1 MKKNNRTKKYRRNS
15 KSHARSRK
23 NRKTPK
29 KWVTAITAATKT
41 LGKTK
46 SLYAARE
53 SLRKQALFNA
63 KQLFGSI

>member
-15 KSHARSRK
+15 KSHTRK

-29 KWVTAITAATKT
+29 KWVTAMTAATKT
-41 LGKTK
+41 FGKTK
-46 SLYAARE
+46 SLHAARE
-53 SLRKQALFNA
+53 ALRKQALFNA